1 LISPEI
7 YKESAPKCPLDAD
20 FQHFARFFE
29 YAIERGIDPM
39 PRFYSRLPR
48 FLTALLCAVAFLQPG
63 YGAGSALKST
73 PVPSV
78 APPTFVFAFVGGFVH
93 RDDSRHAEVR
103 LIQRLRE
110 QYPKDVESVVFEN
123 HRYRDAYNMI
133 RERLDADHDGNLSDD
148 EKQNARILLFGHS
161 WGASAAVSLA
171 RRLERDGIPV
181 LLTAQVDSVAKRGQN
196 DSVIPANVRQA
207 VNFYQTR
214 GLVHG
219 RAKITAADPSRTKI
233 LGNFRLSY
241 NQPLVGCRDYP
252 WYDLLFTK
260 PHTAIECDPNV
271 WSQIESLVRNQLPD
285 TGSQAASA
293 PSSASAASPSARR

>member
-1 LISPEI
+1 
-7 YKESAPKCPLDAD
+7 
-20 FQHFARFFE
+20 
-29 YAIERGIDPM
+29 M
-39 PRFYSRLPR
+39 PRLRPSVSRL
-48 FLTALLCAVAFLQPG
+48 LIALLSPIAFFQPG
-63 YGAGSALKST
+63 YGAGSGIPAPPS
-73 PVPSV
+73 PSV
-78 APPTFVFAFVGGFVH
+78 TPPTFVFAFVGGFVH

-110 QYPKDVESVVFEN
+110 HYPRDVESRVFEN
-123 HRYRDAYNMI
+123 RHYRDAYKMI
-133 RERLDADHDGNLSDD
+133 RERLDTDHDGKLSDA
-148 EKQNARILLFGHS
+148 EKQSARILLFGHS
-161 WGASAAVSLA
+161 WGGSAVVSLA
-171 RRLERDGIPV
+171 RSLERDGIPV

-241 NQPLVGCRDYP
+241 HQPLAGCRDYP

-260 PHTAIECDPNV
+260 AHTAIECDPKV
-271 WSQIESLVRNQLPD
+271 WSQIESLVRNELPN
-285 TGSQAASA
+285 TGGAAAGGTSIVSA
-293 PSSASAASPSARR
+293 TGTAGQR